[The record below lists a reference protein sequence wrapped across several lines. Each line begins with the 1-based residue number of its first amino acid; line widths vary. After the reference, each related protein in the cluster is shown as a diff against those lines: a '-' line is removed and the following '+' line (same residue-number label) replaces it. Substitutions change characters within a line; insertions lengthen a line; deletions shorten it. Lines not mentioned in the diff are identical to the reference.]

1 MTNSKVLFQT
11 LCLAA
16 AIVFCSPSALKAQD
30 ESKEKKQ
37 VIDFFADYLAGEERT
52 FKGKIKIAPEDI
64 DLQQTIV
71 WNAWVEANN
80 QFEEEKLI
88 PLAPLKEGKA
98 GAWHLPEELEPD
110 AVLNYYWG
118 TKGEALPQEGLPMYI
133 YTHGSGPRDQE
144 WATGLKLCQRFD
156 DAPSIYFIP
165 QIPNMGNY
173 YRWWQKSK
181 QYAWEKL
188 LREALVSGK
197 VNPDRIYILGISE
210 GGYGSQR
217 LAAFYADYLAAAG
230 PMAGG
235 EPLKNAP
242 AENCRNIAFSFLT
255 GALDVGFYRNE
266 LTYYTKLAFDSLQKQ
281 YPDGYIHRIELL
293 PNMGHGIN
301 YSLTTP
307 WLKQY
312 TRNPYPKS
320 VNWENFEMDGR
331 YRDGFYNLYVLE
343 RSNKDAQ
350 SRTYYQ
356 MNIEGNHIDLK
367 VDLVTYKTIKTDP
380 QWGIEL
386 KFEKSY
392 TPVTDGKI
400 LIYLND
406 KLVDLN
412 KEVTVTVNGKKA
424 FQGKVK
430 PELRHMVN
438 SCAAFYDPAR
448 IFPAAVEVDIK

>member
-37 VIDFFADYLAGEERT
+37 VIDFFTDYLAGEERT

-235 EPLKNAP
+235 EPLKNA
-242 AENCRNIAFSFLT
+242 
-255 GALDVGFYRNE
+255 
-266 LTYYTKLAFDSLQKQ
+266 Q
-281 YPDGYIHRIELL
+281 YCLLFPHRCFGCGIL
-293 PNMGHGIN
+293 P
-301 YSLTTP
+301 
-307 WLKQY
+307 Q
-312 TRNPYPKS
+312 
-320 VNWENFEMDGR
+320 
-331 YRDGFYNLYVLE
+331 
-343 RSNKDAQ
+343 
-350 SRTYYQ
+350 
-356 MNIEGNHIDLK
+356 
-367 VDLVTYKTIKTDP
+367 
-380 QWGIEL
+380 
-386 KFEKSY
+386 
-392 TPVTDGKI
+392 
-400 LIYLND
+400 
-406 KLVDLN
+406 
-412 KEVTVTVNGKKA
+412 
-424 FQGKVK
+424 
-430 PELRHMVN
+430 
-438 SCAAFYDPAR
+438 
-448 IFPAAVEVDIK
+448 